1 MNNLFITPRWVKDI
15 IRKREKTGAEY
26 IAELK
31 QRLSRF
37 NPENPDVSVVIPAWN
52 EGRNI
57 LSTLDSISK
66 TETVLKCEL
75 IVVNNNSTDDTGNL
89 LQQLGVKT
97 IFEPRQ
103 GIAFARAAGL
113 ESAKGKYHLCAD
125 ADTLYPPT
133 WINSM
138 VNALDETDIVCVYGR
153 YSFIPSFG
161 YSRLSL
167 AFYEMAA
174 SVMIHFR
181 KRKRE
186 FINVLG
192 FNLGFVTGYAKFTK
206 GFQMEK
212 PRVFDNSETSDNYVS
227 ASEDGMLA
235 LRLKEIGRIKMNP
248 SVDSRVWT
256 MPRRLLKDGT
266 LFKAVK
272 KRLSLHGKRSIE
284 YAVGAKI

>member
-31 QRLSRF
+31 QRLNRF
-37 NPENPDVSVVIPAWN
+37 NHENPDVSVVIPAWN
-52 EGRNI
+52 EGKNI

-66 TETVLKCEL
+66 TETMLKCEL

-212 PRVFDNSETSDNYVS
+212 PRVFDNSETRIIMYQPARTECLHYVLRK
-227 ASEDGMLA
+227 LA
-235 LRLKEIGRIKMNP
+235 ELK
-248 SVDSRVWT
+248 
-256 MPRRLLKDGT
+256 
-266 LFKAVK
+266 
-272 KRLSLHGKRSIE
+272 
-284 YAVGAKI
+284 